1 MQLHGN
7 IIIITYEYKINY
19 IMQLYL
25 CVIILCELGID
36 NNTIYIEYL
45 K

>member
-1 MQLHGN
+1 MQLYGN
-7 IIIITYEYKINY
+7 IIIITYEYKVND
-19 IMQLYL
+19 IMKLYW

-36 NNTIYIEYL
+36 NNTIYIEYF